1 MVEEEVVAHCSVSGL
16 NDGDDG
22 RGGEVVE
29 AEEVRLR
36 GYMGEVE
43 AVVVEHMGEAVK
55 VVEESNRDSSWL
67 SQVVLLIRIYPWP

>member
-1 MVEEEVVAHCSVSGL
+1 MEEEVVAHCSVSGV

-43 AVVVEHMGEAVK
+43 TEVVEHMGEAVK
-55 VVEESNRDSSWL
+55 VVEESNKDSSWL

>member
-1 MVEEEVVAHCSVSGL
+1 MEGEVVAHCSVSGV
-16 NDGDDG
+16 NDGDGG

-29 AEEVRLR
+29 VEEVMRLR

-43 AVVVEHMGEAVK
+43 TEVVEHMGEAVK
-55 VVEESNRDSSWL
+55 VVEESSRGSSWL